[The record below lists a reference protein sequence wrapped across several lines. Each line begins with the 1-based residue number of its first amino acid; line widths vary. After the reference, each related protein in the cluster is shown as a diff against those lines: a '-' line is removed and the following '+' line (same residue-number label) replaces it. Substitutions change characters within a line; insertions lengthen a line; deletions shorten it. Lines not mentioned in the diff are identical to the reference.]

1 MFLAEPVHLGVNE
14 TSMVHLRW
22 VVFFVCACVSCF
34 CKIQWAAGLAAPV
47 SFPVDWKE
55 NVGYL
60 LCYPNAK
67 RFPCQAAPS
76 VLYRAAFSLSS
87 SSSRAC
93 HCPLRPPSP
102 FLLSFFPC
110 LSVCCCPFFSL
121 SVLNHFYLC
130 LLLYLSHYPHFFL
143 CPCFLVCRN
152 CVCVFFY
159 SQKSWFVDFVIS
171 PSVMMQI
178 WGHMIQALRKE
189 HRVAKFVFVCLHQ
202 LSGCITSH
210 HRAK

>member
-1 MFLAEPVHLGVNE
+1 MQAAKHAQTNIQTCKTQNKCNNSSAFTRSVWGNVETWICRGAMFLAEPVHLGVNE

-130 LLLYLSHYPHFFL
+130 LLLYL
-143 CPCFLVCRN
+143 
-152 CVCVFFY
+152 
-159 SQKSWFVDFVIS
+159 
-171 PSVMMQI
+171 
-178 WGHMIQALRKE
+178 
-189 HRVAKFVFVCLHQ
+189 
-202 LSGCITSH
+202 
-210 HRAK
+210 